1 MSAYRGVFESR
12 PIRFAESTLTSGRS
26 IACVRLRDQAHVFSA
41 FTGRWHDRTVP
52 ADWRLALHER
62 LAIFFHPALDTFG
75 GAFMLDAL
83 TGQWHDLPATNVTL
97 FRASVSAST
106 VMWLFRRADQTTY
119 LVTWSTHAPQFRF
132 HQVQALPPLN
142 NLGGGVGGADFVG
155 AWDVC
160 YSGLF
165 DTVTPLGQAIA
176 SGADG
181 MVAVAHDTVAK
192 LYYCLGIGGASWVA
206 MPPGSTVVR
215 AGVRTPVAMVRLFAF
230 GDQTLAFDGRW
241 NTYTAVQNDRGQFPS
256 AGIEGTLVGAVA
268 DVQTGRVDVYGAM
281 TGQWH
286 QPPADVLPEPPHPP

>member
-1 MSAYRGVFESR
+1 MAPSGGVDPSKLLVIGSTGVAGKLILYRDGTFLRVFSTVTGRWHAHTPSFGTTPVLLPDILLIPEAESWTAMSAYRGVFESR

-165 DTVTPLGQAIA
+165 DTVTRNFNVGVAGRFHLLLLGPT
-176 SGADG
+176 GVEY
-181 MVAVAHDTVAK
+181 MVT
-192 LYYCLGIGGASWVA
+192 
-206 MPPGSTVVR
+206 
-215 AGVRTPVAMVRLFAF
+215 AF
-230 GDQTLAFDGRW
+230 GRA
-241 NTYTAVQNDRGQFPS
+241 
-256 AGIEGTLVGAVA
+256 ELVWG
-268 DVQTGRVDVYGAM
+268 Y
-281 TGQWH
+281 
-286 QPPADVLPEPPHPP
+286 